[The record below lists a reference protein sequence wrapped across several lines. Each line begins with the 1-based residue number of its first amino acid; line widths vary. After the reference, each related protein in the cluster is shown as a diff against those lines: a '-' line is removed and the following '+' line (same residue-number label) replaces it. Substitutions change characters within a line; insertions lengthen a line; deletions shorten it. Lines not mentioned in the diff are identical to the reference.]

1 MRLKILSLTLLMVL
15 VLSCKK
21 KDSNTIQENNTVM
34 LGAILDLSGN
44 YSEEGL
50 TGKAAIELSIDSLN
64 QRYASVG
71 SSVRFACTFTDTHL
85 DTVLTLTAARNMY
98 NNGIRLLVAGPNNS
112 AGLKAIQPFLDQN
125 QMLAVTCFSSTPSL
139 AIANDYIFRLITDD
153 NMQGQALVKM
163 MEYDSIIALIPIW
176 REDTYGTGLYQTVK
190 QKLLGQGGTVL
201 AGISYKPEATNFQEL
216 IQQVAPQVTNA
227 IATYGSSHVAV
238 ILISYQEAGDFLKAA
253 ASVNDLSHV
262 KWYGCDANVQK
273 TSVTSDS
280 IAGSFARSIRFLAP
294 IMGIG
299 TAGNLPFTAQTLTDQ
314 IFTKTGLHPDAYALT
329 AYDAVQ
335 IYGLAYDIVRSNNPQ
350 LMKIVIPSVC
360 ETYNYLGISRK
371 LNTAGDLATANYI
384 FWTVVRTPE
393 GLVWDSY
400 ATYMAD
406 GDNILLRDGKK

>member
-1 MRLKILSLTLLMVL
+1 MVL

-21 KDSNTIQENNTVM
+21 KESNPVPFNNTVM

-64 QRYASVG
+64 QRYASIG

-85 DTVLTLTAARNMY
+85 DTILTLTAARNMY
-98 NNGIRLLVAGPNNS
+98 DNGIRLLVAGPNNS
-112 AGLKAIQPFLDQN
+112 AGLKAIQLFLDQN
-125 QMLAVTCFSSTPSL
+125 QMLAVTCFSSSPSL
-139 AIANDYIFRLITDD
+139 AIKNDYIYRLITDD
-153 NMQGQALVKM
+153 NVQGQALVKM
-163 MEYDSIIALIPIW
+163 MEYDSILALIPIW

-190 QKLLGQGGTVL
+190 QKFLDQGGTVL
-201 AGISYKPEATNFQEL
+201 EGISYKPEATNFQEI
-216 IQQVAPQVTNA
+216 IQQVAPQITNA
-227 IATYGSSHVAV
+227 ITTFGASRVAV
-238 ILISYQEAGDFLKAA
+238 ILISYQEAVNFLKAA

-273 TSVTSDS
+273 ASITSDS
-280 IAGSFARSIRFLAP
+280 TAGSFAQSIRFLAP

-299 TAGNLPFTAQTLTDQ
+299 TAGNLPVTAQALTDQ
-314 IFTKTGLHPDAYALT
+314 IFAKTGLHPDAYALT

-335 IYGLAYDIVRSNNPQ
+335 IYGLAYDIVRSYNAP
-350 LMKIVIPSVC
+350 LMKNVIPSVC
-360 ETYNYLGISRK
+360 ESYNYLGISRK
-371 LNTAGDLATANYI
+371 LNAAGDLATANYI

-406 GDNILLRDGKK
+406 GDNILIRHVKN